1 MRAMSSTGVWARW
14 KRLIR
19 RGCKSAAPIALDDAL
34 AHVEAFFVGSE
45 IFGDNLKCR
54 LARKLRRVE
63 NRFEAARLATGKA
76 DSCPSAETP
85 TFAPVPRRSRTVW
98 ARMCASKEDAS
109 CAQGLDAF
117 LSLEVASTGETLL
130 LFECDK
136 LKPHRVKLSLL
147 RFSFASDRVLG
158 MHGVATRDQ
167 TVAHQWDHLAQHP
180 LFFQRHIT
188 AALGGPSTARVG
200 GVGTAER
207 PACARAG
214 VLVRRIRTGQLQVD
228 RKLDPSVSCYLLF
241 DDDTSLKRFTAM
253 CNGY

>member
-1 MRAMSSTGVWARW
+1 MSSTGVWSRW
-14 KRLIR
+14 RRLIR
-19 RGCKSAAPIALDDAL
+19 RGCQSAAPIGLDDAM
-34 AHVEAFFVGSE
+34 AHVEGFFVGSE

-63 NRFEAARLATGKA
+63 DRFEAARLATGKA

-109 CAQGLDAF
+109 RAQGLDAI

-136 LKPHRVKLSLL
+136 LQPRRVKPSLL
-147 RFSFASDRVLG
+147 RFTLASDRVLG
-158 MHGVATRDQ
+158 MHGVVTRDQ
-167 TVAHQWDHLAQHP
+167 PVA
-180 LFFQRHIT
+180 
-188 AALGGPSTARVG
+188 
-200 GVGTAER
+200 E
-207 PACARAG
+207 
-214 VLVRRIRTGQLQVD
+214 
-228 RKLDPSVSCYLLF
+228 LDPSMSCYLLF

-253 CNGY
+253 FNGY

>member
-1 MRAMSSTGVWARW
+1 MRAMSSTGVWSRW

-54 LARKLRRVE
+54 LARKLRSVE
-63 NRFEAARLATGKA
+63 DRFEAARLATGA
-76 DSCPSAETP
+76 GAETP
-85 TFAPVPRRSRTVW
+85 AVAPVPRRTRQVW
-98 ARMCASKEDAS
+98 VRMCASAEEA
-109 CAQGLDAF
+109 CRAQGLDAI